1 LAKRRPLRRKTSDSV
16 VTSASPTTSLSEDQ
30 IRQLIRESAAKDQEN
45 DSKLRDYTYFE
56 RQRMRRID
64 GRGQA
69 KSTEVKTYDVMEIY
83 GERVQKLI
91 SKGDKPLS
99 ARDAKKEDEKIQKLI
114 DKRNNESE
122 SDRKRRLQK
131 EEKEREDNRQ
141 FVGEVANAYN
151 FRFVGM
157 ESLDGREN
165 YVIGKRPN
173 SCPSSAFVLG
183 SMRSSGGSSTCSA
196 SIRFRL
202 DCFCCACT
210 KVRAQLLNKRGSMM
224 KSGCNG
230 TSRRMSTFAWLS

>member
-1 LAKRRPLRRKTSDSV
+1 
-16 VTSASPTTSLSEDQ
+16 
-30 IRQLIRESAAKDQEN
+30 
-45 DSKLRDYTYFE
+45 
-56 RQRMRRID
+56 
-64 GRGQA
+64 
-69 KSTEVKTYDVMEIY
+69 MEIY

-91 SKGDKPLS
+91 SKDDKPLS
-99 ARDAKKEDEKIQKLI
+99 AKDAKKEDEKIQKLI
-114 DKRNNESE
+114 DKRKNESE
-122 SDRKRRLQK
+122 ADRKRRLQK

-183 SMRSSGGSSTCSA
+183 LIRMRSSGGSSMCNA
-196 SIRFRL
+196 SIQFRL

-230 TSRRMSTFAWLS
+230 TSWRMSTFAWLS